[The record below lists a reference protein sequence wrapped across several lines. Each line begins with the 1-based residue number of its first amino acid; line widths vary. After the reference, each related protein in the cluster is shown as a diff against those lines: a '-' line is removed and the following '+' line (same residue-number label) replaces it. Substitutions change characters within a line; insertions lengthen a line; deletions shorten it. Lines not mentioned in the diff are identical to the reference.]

1 MEFDGN
7 SKNAPWVFVVIGV
20 VFVLFSVNLIKS
32 DADVKKSMDSQ
43 VQSSYVSHDISK
55 RISSSSSSY
64 SLKKRKKMYTPI
76 YHYSVNGQEYTC
88 KARVSSSIKSTKN
101 KTVYY
106 NSNNP
111 ENCLVEADNF
121 SKNIFLILGLV
132 VLGVGVLKIFLSKE

>member
-64 SLKKRKKMYTPI
+64 SRKKRKKMYTPFI
-76 YHYSVNGQEYTC
+76 TT
-88 KARVSSSIKSTKN
+88 A
-101 KTVYY
+101 
-106 NSNNP
+106 
-111 ENCLVEADNF
+111 
-121 SKNIFLILGLV
+121 
-132 VLGVGVLKIFLSKE
+132 

>member
-43 VQSSYVSHDISK
+43 VQSSYVTHDISR

-64 SLKKRKKMYTPI
+64 SLKKERKCILRFIT
-76 YHYSVNGQEYTC
+76 
-88 KARVSSSIKSTKN
+88 
-101 KTVYY
+101 TV
-106 NSNNP
+106 
-111 ENCLVEADNF
+111 
-121 SKNIFLILGLV
+121 
-132 VLGVGVLKIFLSKE
+132 